1 MHARVWS
8 EGHLEACSPSVP
20 TPAADPPQLR
30 ARVVLFSHPDPKGLP
45 DRTPIQIGE
54 VWENP
59 MTGERA
65 TIVEPSQQNP
75 ERRAVANLL
84 ARVGAGVETMNR
96 LLRQICLAGLLIAL
110 ASTRVAAEVCDKGDF
125 DRDGRPDSLCRYSR
139 VAGNGEN

>member
-1 MHARVWS
+1 
-8 EGHLEACSPSVP
+8 
-20 TPAADPPQLR
+20 
-30 ARVVLFSHPDPKGLP
+30 
-45 DRTPIQIGE
+45 
-54 VWENP
+54 

-96 LLRQICLAGLLIAL
+96 LLRQIYLAGLLIAL

-125 DRDGRPDSLCRYSR
+125 DRDGRPDSL
-139 VAGNGEN
+139 